1 MCFFFLKCYNS
12 IVKKEGGIFLTKKAK
27 RADQPKVKQR
37 KHIAFRM
44 NLLFFSIFILFSI
57 LILRLGYLQ
66 IVKSDEYVMAL
77 ERTEEVSVNTSVP
90 RGRIF
95 DRDGRILVDNEPK
108 NAITFT
114 KTTSTTSKEMLDIA
128 EKLALLIEQKT
139 NRVTIGDK
147 RDFWILHNK
156 EAAADKV
163 TSKEI
168 DNLEGDVSEV
178 QRQINT
184 LTRERVTDDELNSFT
199 EHELEVLAIY
209 REMMSGYALSPQ
221 IVKSGDV
228 TDVEFATV
236 SERLSELPGINTT
249 TDWERVRKSYNTI
262 LGTTTTPDQGIPSE
276 DLAYYLARDYSRND
290 RVGKSF
296 IEQYYEELLQGQKTV
311 VKNVKNRSG
320 KVVETETIQ
329 EGIPGKD
336 LILTIDSE
344 LNAALEDIVS
354 EKLLEIKNG
363 PNAQALENAFLV
375 MMNPKTGEIL
385 SLVGKRVA
393 RNKDTGKYEI
403 SDYSFGT
410 FAGAYMAG
418 STVKMATLLTG
429 YQEGGARVGETKMD
443 EGLQI
448 ANDNMKSSVFNRSY
462 NRIPI
467 NDIEAI
473 GRSSNVYMWKTAI
486 GIGDGTYQRG
496 KSLSLKSSTFGIME
510 NSFESFGLGSLTGVD
525 LPGEVSGYTSKA
537 DLGDILDYSIGQFAT
552 YTTLQLAQ
560 YVSTIAND
568 GYRVAPKVL
577 KEVREPSP
585 DGEVFGRVAE
595 ETPVKVLNRIKN
607 TNAEIDR
614 IKQGMYYTY
623 YGPRGTARTLFQ
635 DTDFKVGGK
644 TGTAQSSASVPNP
657 NDPAKYIYYGDT
669 INLSH
674 VGYAPFDNPEIA
686 FAVVIPNIST
696 NPSKYPDTQNE
707 IVEAAVMKYFELK
720 EKKEKTADVDGTFTI
735 KQPFNKDDV
744 LEEDE
749 NIEGAEA
756 SDE

>member
-1 MCFFFLKCYNS
+1 M
-12 IVKKEGGIFLTKKAK
+12 TKKIR
-27 RADQPKVKQR
+27 RAERPKVRQR
-37 KHIAFRM
+37 KNIAFRM
-44 NLLFFSIFILFSI
+44 NLLFLSIFILFSI

-66 IVKSDEYVMAL
+66 IVKSEEYVMAL
-77 ERTEEVSVNTSVP
+77 ERKEEVSVNTSVP

-108 NAITFT
+108 NAITYT
-114 KTTSTTSKEMLDIA
+114 KTSSTTTQEMLDIA
-128 EKLALLIEQKT
+128 EKLALLIEQDT
-139 NRVTIGDK
+139 NRTTIGDK
-147 RDFWILHNK
+147 RDFWILNNK
-156 EAAADKV
+156 EEAAKKV
-163 TSKEI
+163 TEKEI
-168 DNLEGDVSEV
+168 AKLEGDASEI
-178 QRQINT
+178 QREINR
-184 LTRERVTDDELNSFT
+184 LTRERVTDEELNSFSK
-199 EHELEVLAIY
+199 HELEVLAIY
-209 REMMSGYALSPQ
+209 REMMSGYAFSPQ
-221 IVKSGDV
+221 IIKSGDV
-228 TDVEFATV
+228 TEEEFAAV
-236 SERLSELPGINTT
+236 SERLGELPGVNTT

-276 DLAYYLARDYSRND
+276 QLEYYLTRGYSRND

-311 VKNVKNRSG
+311 VKNVKDRTG
-320 KVVETETIQ
+320 KVIETKTVQ

-344 LNAALEDIVS
+344 LNSALEDIVS
-354 EKLLEIKNG
+354 EKLLELKNG
-363 PNAQALENAFLV
+363 PNSQALNEAYLV

-403 SDYSFGT
+403 RDYSFGT
-410 FAGAYMAG
+410 FSGAYMAG

-429 YQEGGARVGETKMD
+429 YQEGGARIGETKID
-443 EGLQI
+443 EGIKI

-462 NRIPI
+462 NRIPM

-486 GIGDGTYQRG
+486 GIGNGTYQRG
-496 KSLSLKSSTFGIME
+496 KSLSLKSTTFDIMK

-525 LPGEVSGYTSKA
+525 LPGEVSGYSSRA
-537 DLGDILDYSIGQFAT
+537 DLSDILDYSIGQFAT
-552 YTTLQLAQ
+552 YTPLQLAQ

-568 GYRVAPKVL
+568 GYRVAPKIL

-585 DGEVFGRVAE
+585 DGEIFGRVAE

-607 TNAEIDR
+607 TDEEIDR
-614 IKQGMYYTY
+614 IKKGMYYTY
-623 YGPRGTARTLFQ
+623 YGPRGTARTLFK
-635 DTDFKVGGK
+635 DADFKAAGK

-657 NDPAKYIYYGDT
+657 NDPTKYIFYPNT

-674 VGYAPFDNPEIA
+674 VGYAPFDDPEIA
-686 FAVVIPNIST
+686 YAVLIPNVST
-696 NPSKYPDTQNE
+696 NPGKYTQAQND

-720 EKKEKTADVDGTFTI
+720 EKKEKDAEFDDVFKI
-735 KQPFNKDDV
+735 KKPFNKDDI
-744 LEEDE
+744 LGED
-749 NIEGAEA
+749 
-756 SDE
+756 DEKTDE

>member
-27 RADQPKVKQR
+27 RAEQPKVRQR

-66 IVKSDEYVMAL
+66 IVKSEDYVMAL

-108 NAITFT
+108 NAITYT

-128 EKLALLIEQKT
+128 KKLALLIEQKT

-156 EAAADKV
+156 DAAADKV
-163 TSKEI
+163 TQKEI
-168 DNLEGDVSEV
+168 DNLEGDTSEV

-184 LTRERVTDDELNSFT
+184 LTRERVTDDELDSFT

-228 TDVEFATV
+228 TDEEFATV
-236 SERLSELPGINTT
+236 SERLSELPGVNTT

-276 DLAYYLARDYSRND
+276 DLDYYLARDYSRND

-311 VKNVKNRSG
+311 VKNVKNRTG
-320 KVVETETIQ
+320 NVVETETIQ

-344 LNAALEDIVS
+344 LNSALEDIVS
-354 EKLLEIKNG
+354 DKLMGLKNG
-363 PNAQALENAFLV
+363 PNSQALNEAFLV

-385 SLVGKRVA
+385 SLVGKRVV
-393 RNKDTGKYEI
+393 RNKDTGMYEI
-403 SDYSFGT
+403 RDYSFGT
-410 FAGAYMAG
+410 FSGAYAVG

-429 YQEGGARVGETKMD
+429 YQEGGAWVGETKID
-443 EGLQI
+443 EGLLI
-448 ANDNMKSSVFNRSY
+448 KGSKLKSSIFNKSF
-462 NRIPI
+462 NRIPMT
-467 NDIEAI
+467 DIEAI
-473 GRSSNVYMWKTAI
+473 GRSSNVYMFKTAI
-486 GIGDGTYQRG
+486 AIGNGSYQRG
-496 KSLSLKSSTFGIME
+496 KPLSLESSTFDIMK

-525 LPGEVSGYTSKA
+525 LPGEVSGYSSSKA
-537 DLGDILDYSIGQFAT
+537 TVSDILDYSIGQFAT
-552 YTTLQLAQ
+552 YTPLQLAQ

-568 GYRVAPKVL
+568 GFRVAPKVL

-585 DGEVFGRVAE
+585 DGEVFGRIAE
-595 ETPVKVLNRIKN
+595 ETPVEVINRIKN
-607 TNAEIDR
+607 TEEELDR
-614 IKQGMYYTY
+614 IKKGMYYTY
-623 YGPRGTARTLFQ
+623 YGRYGTARTLF
-635 DTDFKVGGK
+635 DDADFTAAGK
-644 TGTAQSSASVPNP
+644 TGTARSRY
-657 NDPAKYIYYGDT
+657 ND
-669 INLSH
+669 SR
-674 VGYAPFDNPEIA
+674 F
-686 FAVVIPNIST
+686 
-696 NPSKYPDTQNE
+696 
-707 IVEAAVMKYFELK
+707 
-720 EKKEKTADVDGTFTI
+720 
-735 KQPFNKDDV
+735 
-744 LEEDE
+744 
-749 NIEGAEA
+749 
-756 SDE
+756 

>member
-1 MCFFFLKCYNS
+1 
-12 IVKKEGGIFLTKKAK
+12 
-27 RADQPKVKQR
+27 
-37 KHIAFRM
+37 M
-44 NLLFFSIFILFSI
+44 NLLFLSIFILFSI

-66 IVKSDEYVMAL
+66 IVKSEEYVMAL
-77 ERTEEVSVNTSVP
+77 ERKEEVSVNTSVP

-108 NAITFT
+108 NAITYT
-114 KTTSTTSKEMLDIA
+114 KTSSTTTQEMLDIA
-128 EKLALLIEQKT
+128 EKLALLIEQDT
-139 NRVTIGDK
+139 NRTTIGDK
-147 RDFWILHNK
+147 RDFWILNNK
-156 EAAADKV
+156 EEAAKKV
-163 TSKEI
+163 TEKEI
-168 DNLEGDVSEV
+168 AKLEGDASEI
-178 QRQINT
+178 QREINR
-184 LTRERVTDDELNSFT
+184 LTRERVTDEELNSFSK
-199 EHELEVLAIY
+199 HELEVLAIY
-209 REMMSGYALSPQ
+209 REMMSGYAFSPQ
-221 IVKSGDV
+221 IIKSGDV
-228 TDVEFATV
+228 TEEEFAAV
-236 SERLSELPGINTT
+236 SERLGELPGVNTT

-276 DLAYYLARDYSRND
+276 QLEYYLTRGYSRND

-311 VKNVKNRSG
+311 VKNVKDRTG
-320 KVVETETIQ
+320 KVIETKTVQ

-344 LNAALEDIVS
+344 LNSALEDIVS
-354 EKLLEIKNG
+354 EKLLELKNG
-363 PNAQALENAFLV
+363 PNSQALNEAYLV

-403 SDYSFGT
+403 RDYSFGT
-410 FAGAYMAG
+410 FSGAYMAG

-429 YQEGGARVGETKMD
+429 YQEGGARIGETKID
-443 EGLQI
+443 EGIKI

-462 NRIPI
+462 NRIPM

-486 GIGDGTYQRG
+486 GIGNGTYQRG
-496 KSLSLKSSTFGIME
+496 KSLSLKSTTFDIMK

-525 LPGEVSGYTSKA
+525 LPGEVSGYSSRA
-537 DLGDILDYSIGQFAT
+537 DLSDILDYSIGQFAT
-552 YTTLQLAQ
+552 YTPLQLAQ

-568 GYRVAPKVL
+568 GYRVAPKIL

-585 DGEVFGRVAE
+585 DGEIFGRVAE

-607 TNAEIDR
+607 TDEEIDR
-614 IKQGMYYTY
+614 IKKGMYYTY
-623 YGPRGTARTLFQ
+623 YGPRGTARTLFK
-635 DTDFKVGGK
+635 DADFKAAGK

-657 NDPAKYIYYGDT
+657 NDPTKYIFYPNT

-674 VGYAPFDNPEIA
+674 VGYAPFDDPEIA
-686 FAVVIPNIST
+686 YAVLIPNVST
-696 NPSKYPDTQNE
+696 NPGKYTQAQND

-720 EKKEKTADVDGTFTI
+720 EKKEKDAEFDDVFKI
-735 KQPFNKDDV
+735 KKPFNKDDI
-744 LEEDE
+744 LGED
-749 NIEGAEA
+749 
-756 SDE
+756 DEKTDE

>member
-1 MCFFFLKCYNS
+1 M
-12 IVKKEGGIFLTKKAK
+12 EGGIILTKKIR
-27 RADQPKVKQR
+27 RAERPKVRQR
-37 KHIAFRM
+37 KNIAFRM
-44 NLLFFSIFILFSI
+44 NLLFLSIFILFSI

-66 IVKSDEYVMAL
+66 IVKSEEYVMAL
-77 ERTEEVSVNTSVP
+77 ERKEEVSVNTSVP

-108 NAITFT
+108 NAITYT
-114 KTTSTTSKEMLDIA
+114 KTSSTTTQEMLDIA
-128 EKLALLIEQKT
+128 EKLALLIEQDT
-139 NRVTIGDK
+139 NRTTIGDK
-147 RDFWILHNK
+147 RDFWILNNK
-156 EAAADKV
+156 EEAAKKV
-163 TSKEI
+163 TEKEI
-168 DNLEGDVSEV
+168 AKLEGDASEI
-178 QRQINT
+178 QREINR
-184 LTRERVTDDELNSFT
+184 LTRERVTDEELNSFSK
-199 EHELEVLAIY
+199 HELEVLAIY
-209 REMMSGYALSPQ
+209 REMMSGYAFSPQ
-221 IVKSGDV
+221 IIKSGDV
-228 TDVEFATV
+228 TEEEFAAV
-236 SERLSELPGINTT
+236 SERLGELPGVNTT

-276 DLAYYLARDYSRND
+276 QLEYYLTRGYSRND

-311 VKNVKNRSG
+311 VKNVKDRTG
-320 KVVETETIQ
+320 KVIETKTVQ

-344 LNAALEDIVS
+344 LNSALEDIVS
-354 EKLLEIKNG
+354 EKLLELKNG
-363 PNAQALENAFLV
+363 PNSQALNEAYLV

-403 SDYSFGT
+403 RDYSFGT
-410 FAGAYMAG
+410 FSGAYMAG

-429 YQEGGARVGETKMD
+429 YQEGGARIGETKID
-443 EGLQI
+443 EGIKI

-462 NRIPI
+462 NRIPM

-486 GIGDGTYQRG
+486 GIGNGTYQRG
-496 KSLSLKSSTFGIME
+496 KSLSLKSTTFDIMK

-525 LPGEVSGYTSKA
+525 LPGEVSGYSSRA
-537 DLGDILDYSIGQFAT
+537 DLSDILDYSIGQFAT
-552 YTTLQLAQ
+552 YTPLQLAQ

-568 GYRVAPKVL
+568 GYRVAPKIL

-585 DGEVFGRVAE
+585 DGEIFGRVAE

-607 TNAEIDR
+607 TDEEIDR
-614 IKQGMYYTY
+614 IKKGMYYTY
-623 YGPRGTARTLFQ
+623 YGPRGTARTLFK
-635 DTDFKVGGK
+635 DADFKAAGK

-657 NDPAKYIYYGDT
+657 NDPTKYIFYPNT

-674 VGYAPFDNPEIA
+674 VGYAPFDDPEIA
-686 FAVVIPNIST
+686 YAVLIPNVST
-696 NPSKYPDTQNE
+696 NPGKYTQAQND

-720 EKKEKTADVDGTFTI
+720 EKKEKDAEFDDVFKI
-735 KQPFNKDDV
+735 KKPFNKDDI
-744 LEEDE
+744 LGED
-749 NIEGAEA
+749 
-756 SDE
+756 DEKTDE

>member
-1 MCFFFLKCYNS
+1 M
-12 IVKKEGGIFLTKKAK
+12 KEGGIFLTKKVR
-27 RADQPKVKQR
+27 RAEQPQVRQR
-37 KHIAFRM
+37 KNIAFRM
-44 NLLFFSIFILFSI
+44 NLLFFSIFILFSV

-66 IVKSDEYVMAL
+66 IVKSEDYVMEL
-77 ERTEEVSVNTSVP
+77 ERKEEVSVNTSVP

-108 NAITFT
+108 NAITYT
-114 KTTSTTSKEMLDIA
+114 KTTSTTTEEMRDIA
-128 EKLALLIEQKT
+128 EKLALLIDQNT
-139 NRVTIGDK
+139 NRTTIGDK
-147 RDFWILHNK
+147 RDFWILNNRD
-156 EAAADKV
+156 EAAKKV
-163 TSKEI
+163 TKKEI
-168 DNLEGDVSEV
+168 DKLKGDSSEI
-178 QRQINT
+178 QKEINR
-184 LTRERVTDDELNSFT
+184 LTRERVTDEELNSFN

-209 REMMSGYALSPQ
+209 REMMSGYAFSPQ
-221 IVKSGDV
+221 IIKSGDV
-228 TDVEFATV
+228 TDEEFAAV
-236 SERLSELPGINTT
+236 SERLSELPGVNTT

-262 LGTTTTPDQGIPSE
+262 LGTTTTPDQGIPSQH
-276 DLAYYLARDYSRND
+276 LNYYLARDYSRND

-311 VKNVKNRSG
+311 VKNVKDRTG
-320 KVVETETIQ
+320 KVVETKTIR

-344 LNAALEDIVS
+344 LNAVLEDIVS
-354 EKLLEIKNG
+354 EKLLELKYG
-363 PNAQALENAFLV
+363 PNSQALNEAFLV

-410 FAGAYMAG
+410 FSGAYMAG

-429 YQEGGARVGETKMD
+429 YQEGGARIGEYKID
-443 EGLQI
+443 EMMQI
-448 ANDNMKSSVFNRSY
+448 ARDKPKSSVFNRSY
-462 NRIPI
+462 NRIAL

-486 GIGDGTYQRG
+486 AIGNGTYQRG
-496 KSLSLKSSTFGIME
+496 KPLSLKSSTFDIMR
-510 NSFESFGLGSLTGVD
+510 NSFESFGLGSLTGID
-525 LPGEVSGYTSKA
+525 LPGEVSGYSSQANTS
-537 DLGDILDYSIGQFAT
+537 DILDYAIGQYAT
-552 YTTLQLAQ
+552 YTPLQLAQ

-607 TNAEIDR
+607 TDEEIDR
-614 IKQGMYYTY
+614 IKKGMYYTY
-623 YGPRGTARTLFQ
+623 YGDRGTARNLFVGA
-635 DTDFKVGGK
+635 DFKAAGK
-644 TGTAQSSASVPNP
+644 TGTAQASASVPNP
-657 NDPAKYIYYGDT
+657 NDPTKYIFYSNT

-686 FAVVIPNIST
+686 YAVVIPNVST
-696 NPSKYPDTQNE
+696 NPGVYRQAQNE
-707 IVEAAVMKYFELK
+707 IVEAAVLKYFELK
-720 EKKEKTADVDGTFTI
+720 EKKEKNAKSDDVFKI
-735 KQPFNKDDV
+735 RNPFNKDDI

-749 NIEGAEA
+749 EVINE
-756 SDE
+756 